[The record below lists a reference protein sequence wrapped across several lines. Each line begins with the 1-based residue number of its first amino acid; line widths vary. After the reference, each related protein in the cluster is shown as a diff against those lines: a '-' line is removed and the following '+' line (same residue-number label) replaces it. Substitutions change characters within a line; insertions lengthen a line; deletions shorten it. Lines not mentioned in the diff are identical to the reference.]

1 MEAGLQ
7 IHAAEVEP
15 EAIRMGIGPKQCRSL
30 EVAYLT
36 GAYLKCLNLHDRER
50 MRFLRSTLGLC
61 RRRTS

>member
-1 MEAGLQ
+1 
-7 IHAAEVEP
+7 
-15 EAIRMGIGPKQCRSL
+15 MGIEPKQCRSL